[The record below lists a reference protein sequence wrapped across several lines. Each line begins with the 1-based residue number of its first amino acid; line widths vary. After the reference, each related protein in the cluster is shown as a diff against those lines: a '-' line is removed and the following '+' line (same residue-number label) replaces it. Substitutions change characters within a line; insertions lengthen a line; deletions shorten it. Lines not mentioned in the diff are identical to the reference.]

1 MKIISMLPLAMFT
14 VLAKDKRVLINIS
27 SIINIAYIIAFYFLL
42 KLGIVLNIYLF
53 DLLLRKT

>member
-1 MKIISMLPLAMFT
+1 MLPLAMFT